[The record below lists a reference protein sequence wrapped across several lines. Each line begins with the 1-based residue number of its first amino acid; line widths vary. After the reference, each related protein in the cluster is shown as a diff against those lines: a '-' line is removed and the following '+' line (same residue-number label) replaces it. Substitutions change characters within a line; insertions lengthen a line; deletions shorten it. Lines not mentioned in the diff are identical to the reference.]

1 MSFPDLVKLELF
13 LRDSDVENFVD
24 VLSTFAPGSKN
35 ISWAKSVLESYL
47 TGILN
52 IADYSTNP
60 DSPVSLQER
69 EIICVEN
76 IFFLLENG
84 HKKGGHFF
92 SDRKQLVSP
101 EMHDSFGDFFSPE
114 SWGVGMIVNYVLMQ
128 LFEPKYKSA
137 AFVTMR
143 DDGLSLIEWVAHYR
157 ALGFDHLFIFSN
169 DNVDGSDQLLSALA
183 DRKIITYIDNKT
195 SGKISPQ
202 RKAFEYSIHLLPELR
217 NYEWVFYL
225 DSDEYLVLSP
235 EYHDNIKCLLNR
247 ISERYTQPPQGIVYN
262 WRWFV
267 SGALYSRSK
276 GLLLERFQHS
286 VSHRSFKSL
295 VRLKDVTSMRMLHFP
310 EVRQDGIFLDSNLD
324 QIEDKNLWNFTTPN
338 YLGGRINHYWHKSFE
353 EFALKKRRGDALS
366 SNARNE
372 YSRDFKLYF
381 DWNAE
386 ESEENLDVPPPS
398 LLRRIKAEVAYLHS
412 LPGVSEI
419 ELAIESK
426 FPSILESF
434 ENVGG
439 LRTIFDELSP
449 KADR

>member
-1 MSFPDLVKLELF
+1 
-13 LRDSDVENFVD
+13 
-24 VLSTFAPGSKN
+24 
-35 ISWAKSVLESYL
+35 
-47 TGILN
+47 
-52 IADYSTNP
+52 
-60 DSPVSLQER
+60 
-69 EIICVEN
+69 
-76 IFFLLENG
+76 
-84 HKKGGHFF
+84 
-92 SDRKQLVSP
+92 
-101 EMHDSFGDFFSPE
+101 
-114 SWGVGMIVNYVLMQ
+114 
-128 LFEPKYKSA
+128 
-137 AFVTMR
+137 
-143 DDGLSLIEWVAHYR
+143 
-157 ALGFDHLFIFSN
+157 
-169 DNVDGSDQLLSALA
+169 
-183 DRKIITYIDNKT
+183 
-195 SGKISPQ
+195 
-202 RKAFEYSIHLLPELR
+202 
-217 NYEWVFYL
+217 
-225 DSDEYLVLSP
+225 
-235 EYHDNIKCLLNR
+235 
-247 ISERYTQPPQGIVYN
+247 
-262 WRWFV
+262 
-267 SGALYSRSK
+267 
-276 GLLLERFQHS
+276 
-286 VSHRSFKSL
+286 
-295 VRLKDVTSMRMLHFP
+295 MLHFP